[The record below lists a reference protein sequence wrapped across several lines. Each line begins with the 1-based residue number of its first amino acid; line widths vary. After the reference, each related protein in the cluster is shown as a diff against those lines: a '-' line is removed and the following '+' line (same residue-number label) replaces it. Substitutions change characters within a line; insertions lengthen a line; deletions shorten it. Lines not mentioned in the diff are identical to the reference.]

1 MSERGE
7 YRRPPSD
14 VDNMI
19 SLRVDNLPYRTH
31 QEVRDSHYDLS
42 WPSIVTSLIVAGPEA
57 SV

>member
-31 QEVRDSHYDLS
+31 QEVVLHYYLKLN
-42 WPSIVTSLIVAGPEA
+42 PCLVSIM
-57 SV
+57 

>member
-31 QEVRDSHYDLS
+31 QEVELHSHLEFKQYIV
-42 WPSIVTSLIVAGPEA
+42 SIM
-57 SV
+57 